1 MGFSDL
7 KLRNGTIK
15 KNEKKYFYNC
25 PNQSGAT
32 RNKRLLIKC
41 GEKQQRP
48 GRKLESQILR
58 N

>member
-48 GRKLESQILR
+48 GRKLESQIL
-58 N
+58 